1 MSRARLIL
9 IFTFCAFNLKAQLKF
24 FDKIDFFDDVELG
37 VIGGPNLTNIVS
49 IRNNEIAFFAS
60 PIRPFYKF
68 NYLFG
73 AEMRKDLNESMK
85 LSSSLFYE
93 RISNAQWGFNQDLFD
108 KLDFMVLNLGLT
120 YKPIVESK
128 LELLFGANIY
138 YSTNREREVLFIL
151 DEKFQFALNTGLAYD
166 INDKLSFSLNYSQAI
181 SSYTG
186 ASIFGSVKRYTLA
199 HSFQAIFK
207 YFIYEL

>member
-1 MSRARLIL
+1 MARFIL
-9 IFTFCAFNLKAQLKF
+9 TIAIIICAFNLKAQLKF
-24 FDKIDFFDDVELG
+24 FDKIEFFEDVEIG
-37 VIGGPNLTNIVS
+37 VIGGPNLTNIIS
-49 IRNNEIAFFAS
+49 IRNNGIAFFAS

-166 INDKLSFSLNYSQAI
+166 INDKLSFSLNYSQSI
-181 SSYTG
+181 SSYAG
-186 ASIFGSVKRYTLA
+186 SIFGSSKIYTLA
-199 HSFQAIFK
+199 HSFQATFK

>member
-1 MSRARLIL
+1 M

-85 LSSSLFYE
+85 LYSSLFYE

-128 LELLFGANIY
+128 LELLFGGNIY